1 MLETLMQRHEKLM
14 LIRDVPAAIIDTLNA
29 IMATQGQIR
38 LATRELTEDFTPLLT
53 EEGGPTVFV
62 LSQTKQDWTAC
73 FSSLAADDEWQL
85 AEAIALSLQQP
96 TAFVVFSDTT
106 DTYAYRFFAEGILH
120 EEHTPTN
127 EERLD
132 GGVLSEKLAAHAIP
146 LELIDDRTLSF
157 DEEHVLVGYG
167 SERMLRAAKEANAA
181 VGAASDDATDT
192 LSAVS

>member
-1 MLETLMQRHEKLM
+1 MQRHEKLM
-14 LIRDVPAAIIDTLNA
+14 LIRDVPAAIIDTLDA
-29 IMATQGQIR
+29 IMATQGLLR

-53 EEGGPTVFV
+53 EEGGPVVFV

-85 AEAIALSLQQP
+85 VEAIAQGLEQP
-96 TAFVVFSDTT
+96 AAYAVFSDTT
-106 DTYAYRFFAEGILH
+106 DTYAYRFFDNGVLH
-120 EEHTPTN
+120 EEYTPNN
-127 EERLD
+127 EERID
-132 GGVLSEKLAAHAIP
+132 GAGLSERLAAHGIP

-167 SERMLRAAKEANAA
+167 SERMLQAGPGVNADPEAEP
-181 VGAASDDATDT
+181 DDGTDA